1 MKRIT
6 KKKAAAISVCTGIVA
21 VFVIA
26 FACVPT
32 AQQRFLDALIELGVS
47 LCFTTLCFSAAVAVG
62 CVAYATL
69 RLVERDAIRTRLQL
83 LANRLSFRTQQK
95 YAATVYRC
103 LQLFLY
109 DTLRQNSSTLQL
121 PLGQDASCL
130 VPRGYATQ
138 FRSGCLFYRF
148 ELVMPQAPE
157 MDIAILRQ
165 IIQQHIDA
173 ELINYGIG
181 GLTASFRHPTYGLMP
196 SVYLDRM
203 NYDKEAHLL
212 QFALIYIASP
222 ETAQYACNARKRDT
236 KKVEIEQEVFDDELQ

>member
-1 MKRIT
+1 MKRISR
-6 KKKAAAISVCTGIVA
+6 KKAGVISVCTGIVA

-26 FACVPT
+26 FTCVPT
-32 AQQRFLDALIELGVS
+32 AQQRFWDALIELGVS
-47 LCFTTLCFSAAVAVG
+47 LCFTTLCFGAAVAIG

-69 RLVERDAIRTRLQL
+69 RLVERDAIRTRLQF
-83 LANRLSFRTQQK
+83 LANWLSMRTQQK

-148 ELVMPQAPE
+148 ELVMPHAPD
-157 MDIAILRQ
+157 MDITTLRQ
-165 IIQQHIDA
+165 IIQTHVTA
-173 ELINYGIG
+173 ELMNYGIA
-181 GLTASFRHPTYGLMP
+181 GLSAWFKHPTYGVLP
-196 SVYLDRM
+196 SVYIDRM
-203 NYDKEAHLL
+203 RYDEETHLL
-212 QFALIYIASP
+212 QIEMLYISTLSSA
-222 ETAQYACNARKRDT
+222 EYACTAVKRDT
-236 KKVEIEQEVFDDELQ
+236 RKVEPEQAVFDDEL

>member
-1 MKRIT
+1 MKRISR
-6 KKKAAAISVCTGIVA
+6 KKAGVISVCTGIVA

-26 FACVPT
+26 FTCVPT
-32 AQQRFLDALIELGVS
+32 AQQRFWDALIELGVS
-47 LCFTTLCFSAAVAVG
+47 LCFTTLCFGAAVAIG

-69 RLVERDAIRTRLQL
+69 RLAERDAIRTRLQL
-83 LANRLSFRTQQK
+83 LANWLSMRTQQK

-148 ELVMPQAPE
+148 ELVMPHAPD
-157 MDIAILRQ
+157 MDITTLRQ
-165 IIQQHIDA
+165 IIQTHVTA
-173 ELINYGIG
+173 ELMNYGIA
-181 GLTASFRHPTYGLMP
+181 GLSAWFKHPTYGVLP
-196 SVYLDRM
+196 SVYIDRM
-203 NYDKEAHLL
+203 RYDEETHLL
-212 QFALIYIASP
+212 QIEMLYISTLSSA
-222 ETAQYACNARKRDT
+222 EYACTAVKRDT
-236 KKVEIEQEVFDDELQ
+236 RKVEPERAVFDDEL

>member
-32 AQQRFLDALIELGVS
+32 AQQRFWDALIELGVS
-47 LCFTTLCFSAAVAVG
+47 LCFTTLCFSAAVAIG
-62 CVAYATL
+62 CIAYATL

-83 LANRLSFRTQQK
+83 LANWLSMRTQQK

-148 ELVMPQAPE
+148 ELVMPHAPD
-157 MDIAILRQ
+157 MDITTLRQ
-165 IIQQHIDA
+165 IIQTHVTA
-173 ELINYGIG
+173 ELMNYGIA
-181 GLTASFRHPTYGLMP
+181 GLSAWFKHPTYGVLP
-196 SVYLDRM
+196 SVYIDRM
-203 NYDKEAHLL
+203 RYDEETHLL
-212 QFALIYIASP
+212 QIEMLYISTLSSA
-222 ETAQYACNARKRDT
+222 EYACTAVKRDT
-236 KKVEIEQEVFDDELQ
+236 RKVEPERTVFDDEL

>member
-1 MKRIT
+1 MKKIT
-6 KKKAAAISVCTGIVA
+6 REKAVAISVCTGIVA

-26 FACVPT
+26 FTCVPT
-32 AQQRFLDALIELGVS
+32 AHQRFLDDLIELGVS
-47 LCFTTLCFSAAVAVG
+47 LCFTTLCFSAAVAIG

-83 LANRLSFRTQQK
+83 LANWLSMRTQQK

-148 ELVMPQAPE
+148 ELVMPQAPD
-157 MDIAILRQ
+157 MDITTMRQ
-165 IIQQHIDA
+165 IIQTHVTA
-173 ELINYGIG
+173 ELMNYGIA
-181 GLTASFRHPTYGLMP
+181 GLSAWFKHPTYGTIP
-196 SVYLDRM
+196 SVYIDRM
-203 NYDKEAHLL
+203 RYDEETHLL
-212 QFALIYIASP
+212 QIEMLYISTPSSA
-222 ETAQYACNARKRDT
+222 EYACTAMKRDT
-236 KKVEIEQEVFDDELQ
+236 HKIEPERAVFDDEL

>member
-1 MKRIT
+1 MKRISR
-6 KKKAAAISVCTGIVA
+6 KKAGVISVCTGIVA

-26 FACVPT
+26 FTCVPT
-32 AQQRFLDALIELGVS
+32 AQQRFWDALIELGVS
-47 LCFTTLCFSAAVAVG
+47 LCFTTLCFGAAVAIG

-83 LANRLSFRTQQK
+83 LANWLSMRTQQK

-148 ELVMPQAPE
+148 ELVMPHAPD
-157 MDIAILRQ
+157 MDITTLRQ
-165 IIQQHIDA
+165 IIQTHVTA
-173 ELINYGIG
+173 ELMNYGIA
-181 GLTASFRHPTYGLMP
+181 GLSAWFKHPTYGVLP
-196 SVYLDRM
+196 SVYIDRM
-203 NYDKEAHLL
+203 RYDEETHLL
-212 QFALIYIASP
+212 QIEMLYISTLSSA
-222 ETAQYACNARKRDT
+222 EYACTAVKRDT
-236 KKVEIEQEVFDDELQ
+236 RKVEPERAVFDDEL

>member
-1 MKRIT
+1 MKKIT
-6 KKKAAAISVCTGIVA
+6 KKKAVAISVCIGIVA

-32 AQQRFLDALIELGVS
+32 AQQRFWDALIELGVS
-47 LCFTTLCFSAAVAVG
+47 LCFTTLCFGAAVAIG
-62 CVAYATL
+62 CIAYATL

-83 LANRLSFRTQQK
+83 LANWLSMRTQQK

-148 ELVMPQAPE
+148 ELVMPQAPD
-157 MDIAILRQ
+157 MDITTMRQ
-165 IIQQHIDA
+165 IIQTHVNA
-173 ELINYGIG
+173 ELTNYGIA
-181 GLTASFRHPTYGLMP
+181 GLSAWFKHPTYGVLP
-196 SVYLDRM
+196 SVYIDRM
-203 NYDKEAHLL
+203 HYDEETHLL
-212 QFALIYIASP
+212 QMKCSISLRP
-222 ETAQYACNARKRDT
+222 AQQSMPAP
-236 KKVEIEQEVFDDELQ
+236 Q